1 MKVLIATKNKGKIE
15 KYSTMLKNLNID
27 YCTLEDIGLDIDVN
41 ENGNNTTENA
51 IIKAKVYYEKVK
63 SPVLVDDSGLIIDKL
78 PKEKQ
83 PGAFVRRHNGKIL
96 ADEEIIEL
104 YSKEIEK
111 IGGESTGAF
120 VISIAIIDKEGNIH
134 TKETKHKRLFISK
147 PDTNRVPGY
156 PLSSLIY
163 DNETNMYMTEK
174 KKQGIKIYAESS
186 FGEEYEFIK
195 SVLGG
200 KNEKK

>member
-15 KYSTMLKNLNID
+15 KYSTILKSLNID
-27 YCTLEDIGLDIDVN
+27 YCTLEDIDLDIDIN
-41 ENGNNTTENA
+41 EDGKNTTENA
-51 IIKAKVYYEKVK
+51 IIKAKAYYKKVQ

-96 ADEEIIEL
+96 TDEEIIEL
-104 YSKEIEK
+104 YSKEIEL

-120 VISIAIIDKEGNIH
+120 VISIAIVDKEGNIH
-134 TKETKHKRLFISK
+134 TKETKHKRLFVSK
-147 PDTNRVPGY
+147 PDINRVPGY

-163 DNETNMYMTEK
+163 DKDTNMYMTEK
-174 KKQGIKIYAESS
+174 KKKGIEIYTESS
-186 FGEEYEFIK
+186 FGEECKFIK

-200 KNEKK
+200 NDEE